1 MILIQAPKT
10 EFKYQCKKCGSKYN
24 WDTVQYCVMPAC
36 KDVLVTATTEEN
48 FYTIQYTKPFDGR
61 DNIVAE
67 DHSGQVK
74 GQDRKIKEN
83 KFKKNPPEIQFLIAT
98 PTMELGIDI
107 GTLSS
112 VYLRNVPP
120 SPSNYA
126 QRAGR
131 AGRSGQGS
139 IIQTFCGSGS
149 SRGVHDQYYYNSPVE
164 IVSGKISVPRFN
176 LANTTLFEAH
186 VNSLVLQTIDKK
198 LLTNQGN
205 LLISVIDQNCQ

>member
-1 MILIQAPKT
+1 Q
-10 EFKYQCKKCGSKYN
+10 
-24 WDTVQYCVMPAC
+24 VHYCIKPAC
-36 KDVLVTATTEEN
+36 KDILEPSKPIVN
-48 FYTIQYTKPFDGR
+48 FYTIQYTKSFDGR
-61 DNIVAE
+61 DNIIAE
-67 DHSGQVK
+67 DHSGQVR

-131 AGRSGQGS
+131 
-139 IIQTFCGSGS
+139 
-149 SRGVHDQYYYNSPVE
+149 
-164 IVSGKISVPRFN
+164 
-176 LANTTLFEAH
+176 
-186 VNSLVLQTIDKK
+186 
-198 LLTNQGN
+198 
-205 LLISVIDQNCQ
+205 